1 MARSRP
7 ALVYPRTAH
16 AHLDETRALARLL
29 ADRPAGS
36 VMVDVGA
43 HVGGALAPFARLG
56 WQVHAFE
63 PDPDNRAKLVERF
76 GSAERVVIDPR
87 AVGAEPAADV
97 AFYASPESTG
107 VSGLHA
113 FLDSHAPRGRV
124 DVTTVARIAD
134 ERGLSAIEF
143 LKIDV
148 EGHDL
153 DVLRG
158 VAWDRLRPA
167 CIECEFEDNKTR
179 PRGHT
184 AGDIIA
190 FLAERGYAVYV
201 STWHPIIRY
210 GIRHDWHRLTPAADG
225 PPPGDAWGNL
235 LAFRDDPG
243 GPAVAD
249 AFAAVL
255 TTAPDAATD

>member
-1 MARSRP
+1 MDTRRP
-7 ALVYPRTAH
+7 ALVYPRAAH
-16 AHLDETRALARLL
+16 AHLDETRAVARLL
-29 ADRPAGS
+29 ADRPTDS

-56 WQVHAFE
+56 WWVHACE
-63 PDPDNRAKLVERF
+63 PDADNRAALVERF

-113 FLDSHAPRGRV
+113 FLDSHAERGRV
-124 DVTTVARIAD
+124 EVTTVARIAD
-134 ERGLSAIEF
+134 EQGLSAIDF

-153 DVLRG
+153 DVLCG
-158 VAWDRLRPA
+158 VPWDRLRPA

-184 AGDIIA
+184 TADIIA

-201 STWHPIIRY
+201 SAWHPIVRY

-235 LAFRDDPG
+235 LAFLRDPG
-243 GPAVAD
+243 TPALAD

-255 TTAPDAATD
+255 TTAPDAPAD